1 LLQKIS
7 AITMLLFFI
16 TGLGALFPLKAS
28 ADEII
33 MDNGA
38 RIKGTVTNLVGDFLS
53 LTSDYSE
60 PIKLKTSKIIGITT
74 DNPVEIQ
81 MKNGEILKR
90 NLKTSADGVLTIE
103 QATGSNRVVIDL
115 KNISAINPAPV
126 CQWSGSVVAAGNY
139 QTGNT
144 DRSAFRLGLDAV
156 RRSDKDRF
164 SMSFIY
170 DISDENDTL
179 TSRSFYGALKYD
191 YFFTKKF
198 YGYLGVELLNDK
210 FKDLN
215 LRTIVGPGVGYQV
228 WDVPMQ
234 ALAVEAGLTCFSED
248 YKIAN
253 SKSWISGRF
262 AANYRYKITET
273 IMFTNNLVLYQS
285 LEIISDFSL
294 RNEAAITTS
303 LGSGWSMKLAN
314 TLEYNNAPAVGIKN
328 TDSYF
333 LLGLQYVLK

>member
-1 LLQKIS
+1 MLQKIS

-16 TGLGALFPLKAS
+16 TRLGALFPLKAS

-33 MDNGA
+33 MDNGV
-38 RIKGTVTNLVGDFLS
+38 RIKGTVTNLTGDFLS

-60 PIKLKTSKIIGITT
+60 AIKLKTSKIIGITI

-81 MKNGEILKR
+81 MKNGEILKG
-90 NLKTSADGVLTIE
+90 NLKTSADGVLAIE
-103 QATGSNRVVIDL
+103 QVAGSNRVVIDV
-115 KNISAINPAPV
+115 KNISAINSPPISR
-126 CQWSGSVVAAGNY
+126 WSGSVVASGNY

-164 SMSFIY
+164 SMSFLY
-170 DISDENDTL
+170 DISNENDTL
-179 TSRSFYGALKYD
+179 TSRSFYGTLKYD

-198 YGYLGVELLNDK
+198 YGHLGVEFLNDK

-215 LRTIVGPGVGYQV
+215 LRTIIGPGVGYQM
-228 WDVPMQ
+228 WDVPKQ
-234 ALAVEAGLTCFSED
+234 ALAVEAGLTYFSED

-253 SKSWISGRF
+253 DKRWISARF
-262 AANYRYKITET
+262 ATNYRYKITET
-273 IMFTNNLVLYQS
+273 IKFTNNLVLYQS
-285 LEIISDFSL
+285 LENISEISL
-294 RNEAAITTS
+294 RNEAAIATI

-314 TLEYNNAPAVGIKN
+314 ILEYNNAPAVGIKN
-328 TDSYF
+328 TDSIF
-333 LLGLQYVLK
+333 LLGLQYVF

>member
-1 LLQKIS
+1 
-7 AITMLLFFI
+7 MPLFFI

-33 MDNGA
+33 MDNGG
-38 RIKGTVTNLVGDFLS
+38 RIKGTVTNLAGDFLS

-81 MKNGEILKR
+81 MKNGEILKG

-103 QATGSNRVVIDL
+103 LVAGSTRVVINV
-115 KNISAINPAPV
+115 KNMSAINPPPLS
-126 CQWSGSVVAAGNY
+126 QWSGSVVAAGNY

-144 DRSAFRLGLDAV
+144 DRSALRLGLDAD

-164 SMSFIY
+164 SMRFLY
-170 DISDENDTL
+170 DKSNENGML

-191 YFFTKKF
+191 YFFTNKF

-210 FKDLN
+210 FKDLD

-228 WDVPMQ
+228 WDVPKQ
-234 ALAVEAGLTCFSED
+234 ALAVEAGLTYFSED

-253 SKSWISGRF
+253 DKSWISARF
-262 AANYRYKITET
+262 AANYI
-273 IMFTNNLVLYQS
+273 
-285 LEIISDFSL
+285 
-294 RNEAAITTS
+294 
-303 LGSGWSMKLAN
+303 
-314 TLEYNNAPAVGIKN
+314 
-328 TDSYF
+328 
-333 LLGLQYVLK
+333 